1 MAKKRT
7 LTGELEAMQIGDIK
21 EYPASLCMTVRSMA
35 SMLGFKLDRIYS
47 TATDRDR
54 RIIIVKRKS

>member
-7 LTGELEAMQIGDIK
+7 LTSELEAMKIGDIK
-21 EYPASLCMTVRSMA
+21 EFPASLCFSVRSMA

-47 TATDRDR
+47 TATDRER
-54 RIIIVKRKS
+54 RIVSVTRKS